1 MMGSTNNFT
10 FVKRL
15 GLKGV
20 TALEDLLHFTLI
32 LNTNDFTSLRR
43 DKYRDRYLNFVI
55 RIKV

>member
-1 MMGSTNNFT
+1 MIGITNNFT
-10 FVKRL
+10 FMMRL
-15 GLKGV
+15 RLRGV
-20 TALEDLLHFTLI
+20 TELEDLLHFALI